1 MNYETISAAVD
12 LAMTMKCWAN
22 VQAMQKS
29 AKTHKRKSNRT
40 RSFRTTTVAVA
51 NKSQRKSDPHR
62 KTIVAA
68 NHHRIRWSKRTNL
81 ILDLTSFFF
90 CWNACACA
98 CLRECRHK
106 DDWSLGTLMHVYT
119 HVYMRAKLGKD
130 KVNIYSTVSVNK
142 GRHKSNARE
151 HCMHTTLKHRA
162 FHALMYLHYEKKKV
176 GNRHFLGQ
184 HHTVYTWKFHLC
196 SFDAFLRCS
205 FYCWFFFG
213 LFLAVSAYPHFYGS
227 LSFTSSLRTSIHLA
241 RFLHKD
247 LRCAFRKY
255 AQILF
260 RFKRMLSL
268 IFLVVVCFIVI
279 LLRNVSLLNIH
290 ILRWFFLDL
299 SSLFTYLSLSRVIMK
314 MFFLRKTYCNRN
326 AAVAVNFK

>member
-130 KVNIYSTVSVNK
+130 KVNIYSAVSVNK

-184 HHTVYTWKFHLC
+184 HHTVYILENSICALSMLF
-196 SFDAFLRCS
+196 FDVR
-205 FYCWFFFG
+205 
-213 LFLAVSAYPHFYGS
+213 
-227 LSFTSSLRTSIHLA
+227 
-241 RFLHKD
+241 
-247 LRCAFRKY
+247 
-255 AQILF
+255 
-260 RFKRMLSL
+260 
-268 IFLVVVCFIVI
+268 FIVDFSSDFF
-279 LLRNVSLLNIH
+279 SLCPH
-290 ILRWFFLDL
+290 ILTFMDHFRSHHRSALQFTLHASYIRICVVLFESMHKFFSVPSECLVW
-299 SSLFTYLSLSRVIMK
+299 SF
-314 MFFLRKTYCNRN
+314 
-326 AAVAVNFK
+326 